1 MVDDCLLFE
10 GMMELRG
17 QNGLLEGSCVETCG
31 MPSSHSAHFLRVS
44 LMQNKHVEQLPKSR
58 SDLKR
63 VIAGQVIVQIGY
75 GKIKVQKDREIERER
90 VLFESAKSWSKALPS
105 LSELAPPPSLIWVLR
120 PSQWV
125 GSFCPILT
133 VNWHESTG
141 LRRS

>member
-75 GKIKVQKDREIERER
+75 GKIKVQKEREIERER
-90 VLFESAKSWSKALPS
+90 ESAFRVSK
-105 LSELAPPPSLIWVLR
+105 ELEQSSSITLRTCTATLINL
-120 PSQWV
+120 
-125 GSFCPILT
+125 GA
-133 VNWHESTG
+133 
-141 LRRS
+141 